1 MHGHHDLLGHALRPA
16 GLAGAVNTVLKAS
29 AGAGLAILGAY
40 LLSRARDRVGM
51 ETRMAR
57 LEAMLQDL
65 EKSPPEKKPRGAG
78 RE

>member
-1 MHGHHDLLGHALRPA
+1 MHGHHHLLHALRPA

-29 AGAGLAILGAY
+29 AGAGLALVGVY
-40 LLSRARDRVGM
+40 LLSRSRERLGM

-65 EKSPPEKKPRGAG
+65 EKKPREKKPRGPG
-78 RE
+78 TE

>member
-1 MHGHHDLLGHALRPA
+1 MHGHHLLGHALRPA

-40 LLSRARDRVGM
+40 LLSRTGERVGM
-51 ETRMAR
+51 ATRMAR

-65 EKSPPEKKPRGAG
+65 EKKPREKKPHGPG
-78 RE
+78 TE